1 MPLFPVPFPS
11 PFAFALASW
20 SRSRGARR
28 GFDFA
33 GDDGAGSS
41 APGQLRGE
49 GRGPRGAGGGMR
61 TRPDGRARRRRAAG
75 AFHDS
80 GRHGRRA
87 DTAAAAAQG
96 APRAAG
102 GGQIQLVA
110 GTGRRRK
117 GTQGGAAPGRVRI
130 ETTWMGRGTA
140 RPAKGGEGAR
150 GGGRR
155 DEASPRAPRPPAPVH
170 ACCRLGCLRLRPLA
184 RRAPRRPRH
193 LSLGERTSTEI
204 ERAPPVRTPVTLT
217 LTLTR
222 HASSPPAPTPAPPL
236 RLRWRAVAPLVRLP
250 RKRPAARATE
260 TRRRGGQTSA
270 HTRTPARPHAHSSPS
285 NLVTLP
291 ISILVPARASPR
303 RRAGRR
309 YHGASHTGGPRT
321 RARERPLR
329 TPMGRVDP
337 LRQRWERHALAI
349 DGARSG
355 MGMGAFAEARRGM
368 GMGTS

>member
-1 MPLFPVPFPS
+1 MTRTRVWGGRAAVRGGWRSLQALRQGLRPLGGRAAAVATRPAGSGDVALPPGARVRSARSRRRDLGVGGDGCQLAGGVPSPRRAGRWACRCSLFPSRPR
-11 PFAFALASW
+11 
-20 SRSRGARR
+20 SRSRWLLRVVP
-28 GFDFA
+28 A
-33 GDDGAGSS
+33 GRGAGSTS
-41 APGQLRGE
+41 QVMMAREALPRANCEEKAE
-49 GRGPRGAGGGMR
+49 GLGARAGAMGMR

-87 DTAAAAAQG
+87 GTAGHGRGRG
-96 APRAAG
+96 AGRTEG
-102 GGQIQLVA
+102 GG
-110 GTGRRRK
+110 RRPDSARRWHWQAAEGLRP

-130 ETTWMGRGTA
+130 ETTWTGRGTA

-170 ACCRLGCLRLRPLA
+170 ACSRLGCLRLRPLA

-193 LSLGERTSTEI
+193 LSLGQRTSTEI

-250 RKRPAARATE
+250 RRRPAARA
-260 TRRRGGQTSA
+260 
-270 HTRTPARPHAHSSPS
+270 
-285 NLVTLP
+285 
-291 ISILVPARASPR
+291 
-303 RRAGRR
+303 
-309 YHGASHTGGPRT
+309 
-321 RARERPLR
+321 
-329 TPMGRVDP
+329 
-337 LRQRWERHALAI
+337 
-349 DGARSG
+349 
-355 MGMGAFAEARRGM
+355 
-368 GMGTS
+368 